1 MTSICVYMY
10 CLFSFAQI
18 NTTKTQPGL
27 EINFQTKVHECFSDF
42 VGLKNVLRL
51 EEMKDWLKLL
61 KFGRICSNCQSAI
74 GMNTKKGESTIFKA
88 KTE

>member
-1 MTSICVYMY
+1 MASLCVYMY
-10 CLFSFAQI
+10 CLFLLAQI

-27 EINFQTKVHECFSDF
+27 EISFQTKVHECFSDF
-42 VGLKNVLRL
+42 VGLKNVLRF
-51 EEMKDWLKLL
+51 EEIKDWLKLL
-61 KFGRICSNCQSAI
+61 KFGRICSNWQGAI

>member
-1 MTSICVYMY
+1 MASLCVYMY
-10 CLFSFAQI
+10 CLFLLAQI

-27 EINFQTKVHECFSDF
+27 EISFQTKVHECFSDF
-42 VGLKNVLRL
+42 VGLKNVLRF
-51 EEMKDWLKLL
+51 EEIKDCLKLL
-61 KFGRICSNCQSAI
+61 KFGRICSNWQGAI